1 MGWMICRRRSKM
13 RHRDSSFITGW
24 GMKMSALS
32 ELEFFSILIKA
43 GSLSATAAELNL
55 TTPAI
60 SKRLAQMESR
70 LGVRLLNRN
79 TRHFSITAEGA
90 VYLTHARRILADV
103 KEMEQEVLSIRA
115 EPRGL
120 LRVNAT
126 LGFGRTFIAR
136 SISAFIKRYPD
147 MEVHLNLTTVP
158 LNLGEGDLD
167 VGVRFGL
174 PPDSNI
180 IARKIMPNRRFIC
193 ASPLYLKHVAEPR
206 TPADLAQHNCI
217 VLKQDESASGIW
229 RFRQGDDTCT
239 VKVRGTLSSNDGEA
253 VMNWALEG
261 HGILMR
267 AEWDTEKYL
276 SSGRLVRLL
285 SDYEL
290 PAADI
295 YAVYPERHYL
305 SAKVRAFIDFLAE
318 WFSRPGAPGQATPPR
333 V

>member
-1 MGWMICRRRSKM
+1 
-13 RHRDSSFITGW
+13 
-24 GMKMSALS
+24 MSALS
-32 ELEFFSILIKA
+32 ELEFFTILIKA

-79 TRHFSITAEGA
+79 TRHFSITAEGS
-90 VYLTHARRILADV
+90 VYLTHAQRILSEV

-126 LGFGRTFIAR
+126 LGFGRTFIAQAV
-136 SISAFIKRYPD
+136 SAFLRKYPE
-147 MEVHLNLTTVP
+147 MEVHLNLTTLP

-180 IARKIMPNRRFIC
+180 IARKLIPNRRFIC
-193 ASPLYLKHVAEPR
+193 ASPLYLKHNPAPL
-206 TPADLAQHNCI
+206 TPTDLARHNCI

-229 RFRQGDDTCT
+229 RFKKGEENCT

-267 AEWDTEKYL
+267 AEWDIEKYL
-276 SSGRLVRLL
+276 CSGRLVQLL
-285 SDYEL
+285 SEYEL
-290 PAADI
+290 PPADI

-305 SAKVRAFIDFLAE
+305 SVKVRCFIDFLAE
-318 WFSRPGAPGQATPPR
+318 WFSNPKISAQITIKS
-333 V
+333 